1 MSKSLGTGIDPI
13 ELIDQYGAD
22 ATRFGLLAMSSTQDV
37 RFNEDKIA
45 QGAQLANKLW
55 NASRLILTRA
65 NDAEGDAVE
74 DRWILSRLERAKELV
89 TGSIER
95 FEFHHAALGLY
106 DFVYGELCDW
116 YLEIVKPRLE
126 TEGGVALRVL
136 RETLALAH
144 PIIPF
149 VTEEIWSHLDHRLLA
164 QSSWP
169 AADPERLDIEAEE
182 RMSAAI
188 DQVRA
193 IRTWR
198 DELEVR
204 PGAVLP
210 ARLDGEGEADIIARL
225 ARLDWADGE
234 PVARV
239 GTVQVLASDDV
250 DLEAGA
256 QRVAKRREALED
268 DIAFVARKLD
278 NPKFVE
284 KAPADVVAKERDK
297 LAALRAELE
306 RL

>member
-1 MSKSLGTGIDPI
+1 
-13 ELIDQYGAD
+13 
-22 ATRFGLLAMSSTQDV
+22 MSSTQDV

-65 NDAEGDAVE
+65 NDVAGDAVE

-126 TEGGVALRVL
+126 SEGGVALRVL

-149 VTEEIWSHLDHRLLA
+149 VTEEIWSHVDDGLLA
-164 QSSWP
+164 TSAWP
-169 AADPERLDIEAEE
+169 GPTAAVDERAESELD
-182 RMSAAI
+182 AAI
-188 DQVRA
+188 AQIRGIRA
-193 IRTWR
+193 WR
-198 DELEVR
+198 DELSIR

-210 ARLDGEGEADIIARL
+210 ARIDGHAETAHIVARL
-225 ARLDWADGE
+225 ARLEWSEGE
-234 PVARV
+234 PIARV
-239 GTVQVLASDDV
+239 GAVDLLPSDEV

-256 QRVAKRREALED
+256 RRVADRRDKLQEE
-268 DIAFVARKLD
+268 IARSEGKLANEKFVA
-278 NPKFVE
+278 NA
-284 KAPADVVAKERDK
+284 KAEVVQRERDK